1 MKTFVTSKWNY
12 KDELEAGEQY
22 EVVTSFVTDKVRSGL
37 AIVIDTEDALL
48 VYDSGFFHI
57 NDSDAAYSE
66 MQHALSEIVDY
77 LKPTK
82 ELMNDEFRAILIKAE
97 QAIENATSK

>member
-57 NDSDAAYSE
+57 NDSDIVHSK